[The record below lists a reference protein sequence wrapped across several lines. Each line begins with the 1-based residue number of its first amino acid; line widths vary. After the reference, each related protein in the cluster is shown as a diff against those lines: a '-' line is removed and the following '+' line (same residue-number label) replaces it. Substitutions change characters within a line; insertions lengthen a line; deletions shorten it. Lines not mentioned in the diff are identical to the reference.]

1 MFCLT
6 RGIMDTIIH
15 DVRVSIRALLN
26 RPGFTVVAVATLALG
41 LGATTALFSVV
52 YGVLLRPLP
61 YAESERIVS
70 IWQTARNNPGPNP
83 DGSVS
88 HMNFVDWKQA
98 AGSLEAAALYSA
110 ATYVVSDANDAEVVP
125 GGVVSPE
132 FFKVFGANLVKGRA
146 FTADEDVVNGP
157 RVAIV
162 GYGFWQERL
171 GGRADVIGSS
181 IELSSRR
188 YEIVGVA
195 PAGFGFPRDARIWTP
210 IQSDDAAC
218 GRACVFLNA
227 LARLKP
233 GVSPASARLEMQAIA
248 ARLEQAYPAANTN
261 TTIGLVTLQDEMV
274 GDVRP
279 ALLMLLGAVAMV
291 LLIAC
296 ANVANLLLVR
306 GAARQG
312 EIAVRA
318 ALGAGRARLLRFL
331 LAESFVLAVVGAG
344 VGLLTAWWGVD
355 ALKRLAPATIPRLGD
370 VRFDALTFLFA
381 VGTATITAVLF
392 GLGPAVQVI
401 GVPLGSLLG
410 ARGETAGRHT
420 RWSRTSLLV
429 AEVALSF
436 MLLVGAGLLVRSM
449 MRLQQIDPGFRAD
462 GLTIFTLALPGAR
475 YPQTADVVRGFDQI
489 AERLAVAP
497 GVQSVARISGLPL
510 GPSENVQ
517 DFTRVDRPAPA
528 PGTAPSALYR
538 VVDAPYFQTM
548 GIPILS
554 GRAFSP
560 SDRAG
565 NPPVLIIS
573 RLMADRFWP
582 GENPIGRRVL
592 LSTAIT
598 ALPWTIVGVAADVR
612 SSSLSAPPQPEMYV
626 PHAQTGTRAMTV
638 VLRSALPAA
647 EVLSASREAV
657 RRFDQKLPLIRPGSE
672 SALVAREMA
681 RPQFYLVLL
690 ALFAGVAV
698 ALAAVGIYGV
708 VAYTVAQR
716 TREIG
721 VRLAL
726 GAEPS
731 EVVRLI
737 MWDGLRPA
745 ALGLVIGAAGAIG
758 AGRVI
763 ARFLYQVQ
771 PRDPLTMALVV
782 ATVIGV
788 VLVACF
794 IPSRR
799 AARIPPAVAL
809 RME

>member
-1 MFCLT
+1 
-6 RGIMDTIIH
+6 MDTILH
-15 DVRVSIRALLN
+15 DIRVSIRALLN
-26 RPGFTVVAVATLALG
+26 RPGFTIVAVATLALG

-61 YAESERIVS
+61 YSESGRIVS

-83 DGSVS
+83 NGSVS
-88 HMNFVDWKQA
+88 HMNFLDWKSA
-98 AGSLEAAALYSA
+98 ASSFESAALFSA
-110 ATYVVSDANDAEVVP
+110 ATYIVSDASDAEVVP

-132 FFKVFGANLVKGRA
+132 FFKVFGANPVKGRA
-146 FTADEDVVNGP
+146 FTPDEDVAKGP

-162 GYGFWQERL
+162 SYGFWQERL

-181 IELSSRR
+181 IEMSSRQ

-195 PAGFGFPRDARIWTP
+195 PAGFSFPRNARIWTP
-210 IQSDDAAC
+210 IQNDDSAC
-218 GRACVFLNA
+218 GRGCVFLNA
-227 LARLKP
+227 VARLKP
-233 GVSPASARLEMQAIA
+233 GVPPASARLEMQTIA
-248 ARLEQAYPAANTN
+248 ARLEKAYPAVNTN
-261 TTIGLVTLQDEMV
+261 TTTGLVTLQDEMV

-279 ALLMLLGAVAMV
+279 ALVMLLGAVAMV

-318 ALGAGRARLLRFL
+318 ALGAGRVRLLRFL

-344 VGLLTAWWGVD
+344 VGLLMAWWGVD
-355 ALKRLAPATIPRLGD
+355 ALKRLAPTTIPRLAD
-370 VRFDALTFLFA
+370 VRFDGQTFLFA
-381 VGTATITAVLF
+381 MATATITAVLF

-401 GVPLGSLLG
+401 GAPLGSLLG
-410 ARGETAGRHT
+410 SRGETAGRHT
-420 RWSRTSLLV
+420 KWSRTTLLV

-449 MRLQQIDPGFRAD
+449 VRLQRIDLGFRPD
-462 GLTIFTLALPGAR
+462 GLTIFTIALPTAR
-475 YPQTADVVRGFDQI
+475 YPQSADVVRGFDQLS
-489 AERLAVAP
+489 ERLAAQP
-497 GVQSVARISGLPL
+497 GIQSVARISGLPL
-510 GPSENVQ
+510 GTSENVLN
-517 DFTRVDRPAPA
+517 FSRVDRPAPA
-528 PGTAPSALYR
+528 PGTAPTALYR
-538 VVDAPYFQTM
+538 AVDAPYFQTM
-548 GIPILS
+548 GIPIAS
-554 GRAFSP
+554 GRAFTAD
-560 SDRAG
+560 DRDG
-565 NPPVLIIS
+565 NPAVLIIS
-573 RLMADRFWP
+573 RLMAERFWP
-582 GENPIGRRVL
+582 GENPVGHRV
-592 LSTAIT
+592 SVSNNNSSQ
-598 ALPWTIVGVAADVR
+598 PKTIVGVAGDVR
-612 SSSLSAPPQPEMYV
+612 SSSLSEPPQPEMYV
-626 PHAQTGTRAMTV
+626 PHAQTGARALTFAV
-638 VLRSALPAA
+638 RSALPTG
-647 EVLSASREAV
+647 EVLSASREVV
-657 RRFDQKLPLIRPGSE
+657 RRFDAKLPLIRAGSE
-672 SALVAREMA
+672 QALVALQMA

-690 ALFAGVAV
+690 ALFAAVAV

-726 GAEPS
+726 GAAPS

-745 ALGLVIGAAGAIG
+745 ALGVVVGAAGAIA

-763 ARFLYQVQ
+763 ARFLYQVEPQ
-771 PRDPLTMALVV
+771 DPLTMALVV
-782 ATVIGV
+782 ATVIAV

-794 IPSRR
+794 VPSRR
-799 AARIPPAVAL
+799 AASIPPAVAL

>member
-1 MFCLT
+1 
-6 RGIMDTIIH
+6 MDTILH
-15 DVRVSIRALLN
+15 DIRVSIRALLN
-26 RPGFTVVAVATLALG
+26 RPGFTLVAIATLALG

-61 YAESERIVS
+61 YPESARIVS

-88 HMNFVDWKQA
+88 HMNFLDWKES
-98 AGSLEAAALYSA
+98 AGSLEAAALYSG
-110 ATYVVSDANDAEVVP
+110 ATYVVSDVNDAEVVP

-132 FFKVFGANLVKGRA
+132 FFKVFGENMVKGRA
-146 FTADEDVVNGP
+146 FTPDEDVVNGP

-162 GYGFWQERL
+162 SYGFWQERL
-171 GGRADVIGSS
+171 GGRSDVIGSS

-210 IQSDDAAC
+210 IQTDDVAC
-218 GRACVFLNA
+218 GRGCVFLNA
-227 LARLKP
+227 IARLKP
-233 GVSPASARLEMQAIA
+233 GVSAASARVEMQAIA

-261 TTIGLVTLQDEMV
+261 TTIGLVTLQDEIV

-279 ALLMLLGAVAMV
+279 ALLMLLAAVVMV

-306 GAARQG
+306 GAGRQG

-331 LAESFVLAVVGAG
+331 LAESFVLAVAGAG

-355 ALKRLAPATIPRLGD
+355 LLKRLAPASIPRLAD

-381 VGTATITAVLF
+381 MGTATITALLF

-401 GVPLGSLLG
+401 GAPLGSLLG

-420 RWSRTSLLV
+420 RWSRTGLLV

-449 MRLQQIDPGFRAD
+449 MRLQQIDPGFKAD
-462 GLTIFTLALPGAR
+462 GVTIFTVALPAAR
-475 YPQTADVVRGFDQI
+475 YPKPADVVRGFDQI

-497 GVQSVARISGLPL
+497 GVQRVARISGLPL

-517 DFTRVDRPAPA
+517 NFTRVDRPAPS
-528 PGTAPSALYR
+528 PGTTPSALYR
-538 VVDAPYFQTM
+538 IVDPPYFETM
-548 GIPILS
+548 GIPIVS
-554 GRAFSP
+554 GRPFSP
-560 SDRAG
+560 NDREG

-573 RLMADRFWP
+573 RLMADRFWA

-592 LSTAIT
+592 LSNGTTA
-598 ALPWTIVGVAADVR
+598 PWTIVGVAADVR
-612 SSSLSAPPQPEMYV
+612 SSSLSEPPQPEMYAA
-626 PHAQTGTRAMTV
+626 HAQTGARAMTF

-657 RRFDQKLPLIRPGSE
+657 RGFDPKLPLIRPGSE
-672 SALVAREMA
+672 SALVARETA

-726 GAEPS
+726 GADPS

-745 ALGLVIGAAGAIG
+745 ALGLVIGAAGAVAG
-758 AGRVI
+758 GRVI

-771 PRDPLTMALVV
+771 PRDPVTMAFVV